1 MYFDSLLLY
10 CQKQIHTN
18 RSSSAIYRLLKG
30 FKAIQTLQDAKLF
43 QVQQFYG
50 VYPNLT
56 QKHYDEKIKQLV
68 KQKLLTVDEKSPKQ
82 MIRLTD
88 RGDVK
93 LQEYRHLL
101 HFKLLNGMAY
111 YKIDKLFQQRL
122 LLLIQTLLNA
132 RMNHFNFIPIIDSRS
147 ITEWVRTFYYQTK
160 DNHDNIHLRLY
171 EELIELLG
179 FLPDQWAGIFVDR
192 ITSYQT
198 YGLNTFQ
205 LANKYQ
211 LATEDI
217 PIIEKA
223 IIHYMLTAINRDK
236 QSFPI
241 LISFMKQQEEH
252 MPLTLSAKKTHLLLK
267 QGYSLEEIARLRRLR
282 KSTIE
287 DHIIEIALNDV
298 TFPYEIYL
306 SETAIKEIKWA
317 VNETKGY
324 KLRDIKEKLHDDI
337 SYFQIRLYLAIANK

>member
-10 CQKQIHTN
+10 CQKQLHTN
-18 RSSSAIYRLLKG
+18 RSSSASYRLLKG

-56 QKHYDEKIKQLV
+56 QKQYDEKINQLM
-68 KQKLLTVDEKSPKQ
+68 KQKLLSVDEKSTKRI
-82 MIRLTD
+82 IRLTD
-88 RGDVK
+88 RGEVK

-122 LLLIQTLLNA
+122 LLFIQTLLNTQ
-132 RMNHFNFIPIIDSRS
+132 MNHFNFIPIIDSQP
-147 ITEWVRTFYYQTK
+147 ITDWVRTFYYQTK
-160 DNHDNIHLRLY
+160 DNHDNIHVRLY
-171 EELIELLG
+171 EELVQLLRS
-179 FLPDQWAGIFVDR
+179 LPDQWAAIFVDR

-241 LISFMKQQEEH
+241 LISFMKHQEDH
-252 MPLTLSAKKTHLLLK
+252 MTLTLSAKKTLLLLK
-267 QGYSLEEIARLRRLR
+267 QGYSLDEIARLRRL
-282 KSTIE
+282 KKNTIE
-287 DHIIEIALNDV
+287 DHMIEIALNDV
-298 TFPYEIYL
+298 AFPYEEYL
-306 SETAIKEIKWA
+306 SETDIREINQA

-324 KLRDIKEKLHDDI
+324 RLRDIKEKLHDNI
-337 SYFQIRLYLAIANK
+337 SYFQIRLYLAIAKK